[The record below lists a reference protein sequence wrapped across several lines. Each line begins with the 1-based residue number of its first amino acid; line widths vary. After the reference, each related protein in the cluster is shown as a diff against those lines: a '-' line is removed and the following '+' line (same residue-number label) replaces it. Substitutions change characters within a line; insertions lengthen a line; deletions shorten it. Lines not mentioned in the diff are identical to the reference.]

1 MSSLE
6 RHLTF
11 KTINELSF
19 ELVCE
24 LSTARST
31 EETNLLYAIM
41 ANSTRSLL
49 ESSYDIGPCD
59 STQSSS
65 IVEQLQAVKDK
76 EICMVD
82 FRNCIVFQCITCNTV
97 LGDSLCVCGEVESSQ
112 SIICLKVT
120 EDVMVNEKHEM
131 CSSGQL
137 ASSTYQTLLCT
148 GCHDAVGLV
157 LHSTPKHLSALR
169 NLFLLRKE
177 LINCYILRSGTCVK
191 ASKINFKHRLM
202 DKNIKKLKE
211 YLETKLK
218 QVDILEQM
226 MEKMCTHDVN

>member
-1 MSSLE
+1 
-6 RHLTF
+6 
-11 KTINELSF
+11 
-19 ELVCE
+19 
-24 LSTARST
+24 
-31 EETNLLYAIM
+31 M

-97 LGDSLCVCGEVESSQ
+97 LGDSLGVCGEVESSQ
-112 SIICLKVT
+112 SVICLKVT